1 MYFWVYGVKKT
12 WLDKC
17 LKSLDSEDPSKS
29 DMVNGPKRYWNLT
42 DTTFSIFIDP
52 CEEYYSWKS
61 LSEGYAKS

>member
-12 WLDKC
+12 LLDKC

-42 DTTFSIFIDP
+42 DNTFSIFIDP
-52 CEEYYSWKS
+52 CEEY
-61 LSEGYAKS
+61 